1 MTMVLIKNLELPNF
15 NFLSCHV
22 LLITAFAE
30 KKKKNCICSPMAGP
44 LVSSETN
51 KTTCPFF
58 RQHGS
63 ISDFRFLGGGGG
75 KVEGI
80 FHKK

>member
-30 KKKKNCICSPMAGP
+30 KK
-44 LVSSETN
+44 T
-51 KTTCPFF
+51 
-58 RQHGS
+58 
-63 ISDFRFLGGGGG
+63 
-75 KVEGI
+75 
-80 FHKK
+80 HKKLHL

>member
-30 KKKKNCICSPMAGP
+30 KKKTQKIAFAVPW
-44 LVSSETN
+44 
-51 KTTCPFF
+51 
-58 RQHGS
+58 QDH
-63 ISDFRFLGGGGG
+63 
-75 KVEGI
+75 
-80 FHKK
+80 